1 MYSTIEISV
10 LIHATEDENKV
21 LKSVLEFMEQSTESI
36 KMDFIKTE
44 GHWKNPIH
52 RLIISVDN
60 EPDKIFDKIYSKL
73 VEYSSESDVDS
84 FIKTN
89 TDKKG
94 YFYIRLDKQKFCMGK
109 IILSDC
115 DSIRMVF
122 KKLGKFELQIR
133 G

>member
-1 MYSTIEISV
+1 MYSSIEISV

-21 LKSVLEFMEQSTESI
+21 LKAVLEFIEQSSESI
-36 KMDFIKTE
+36 KMNFIKTE
-44 GHWKNPIH
+44 GHWKNPIY
-52 RLIISVDN
+52 RLIIFIN
-60 EPDKIFDKIYSKL
+60 REPDKIFNKLYTKL
-73 VEYSSESDVDS
+73 VESSSGYLVDS
-84 FIKTN
+84 YIKTN

-94 YFYIRLDKQKFCMGK
+94 YFHIRLDKQKFCLGK
-109 IILSDC
+109 IILSDR